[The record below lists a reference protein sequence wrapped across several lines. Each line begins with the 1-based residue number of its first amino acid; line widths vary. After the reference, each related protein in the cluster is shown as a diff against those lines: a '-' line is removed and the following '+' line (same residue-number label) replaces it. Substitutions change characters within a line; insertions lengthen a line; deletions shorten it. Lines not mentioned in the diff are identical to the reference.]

1 MRREYKGSWEE
12 TPRKK
17 GRGLFEHY
25 KKNLA
30 HEAHVQLDPGHDDC
44 LCVGHERGD
53 EMVHHRMGGKYKT
66 RGKCGGSGHGGLD
79 NLDSS
84 PRTQERLRYAKKIH
98 FSIFPH
104 EIPLRQGHGENIDDF
119 CL

>member
-1 MRREYKGSWEE
+1 MRRKYKGSWEE

-25 KKNLA
+25 VKFLA
-30 HEAHVQLDPGHDDC
+30 HEAHGQLHPGHDDC
-44 LCVGHERGD
+44 LYVEHERGD
-53 EMVHHRMGGKYKT
+53 QMVHHQMGGKYKT

-84 PRTQERLRYAKKIH
+84 HRTQERSIYAKKNPFLYI
-98 FSIFPH
+98 SS
-104 EIPLRQGHGENIDDF
+104 
-119 CL
+119 